1 MSGYPLY
8 TGNMV
13 TPQFALSQHLLNCA
27 QASNQSPITIEKL
40 AGKLRT
46 LIQEYNLYLDAI
58 IEARYGSISGNRKQR
73 RSRTA
78 FSAQQLQALE
88 RAFETTQVTVFILLI
103 HIS

>member
-40 AGKLRT
+40 AGKFWNF
-46 LIQEYNLYLDAI
+46 IQ
-58 IEARYGSISGNRKQR
+58 
-73 RSRTA
+73 
-78 FSAQQLQALE
+78 
-88 RAFETTQVTVFILLI
+88 
-103 HIS
+103 